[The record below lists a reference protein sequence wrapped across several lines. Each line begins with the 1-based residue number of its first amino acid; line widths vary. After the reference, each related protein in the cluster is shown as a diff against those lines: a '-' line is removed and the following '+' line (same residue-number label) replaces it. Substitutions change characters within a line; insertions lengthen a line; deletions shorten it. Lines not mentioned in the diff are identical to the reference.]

1 MALYEKTGI
10 VEDVL
15 DAQTFSSGFV
25 KRDIIVGNDV
35 GSNSKYPNP
44 VKFSFKKDNAQ
55 LLDGIRKGQRVT
67 VKFAIDGRRWDGPKG
82 TQYFVD
88 LTGVKIAL
96 ANEQETNVPPPA
108 EPPPNETL
116 NLDDVS
122 VDDMPF

>member
-10 VEDVL
+10 VEEVL

-35 GSNSKYPNP
+35 GSNAKYPNP

-67 VKFAIDGRRWDGPKG
+67 VKFAVDGRRWDGPKG

-96 ANEQETNVPPPA
+96 ANEQETDVPPPA
-108 EPPPNETL
+108 EPPFPGRP
-116 NLDDVS
+116 S
-122 VDDMPF
+122 SRR